1 MQIDKTHFEL
11 NGYLVLPNIVP
22 KSTLIKLNKNAD
34 QMINDFKKGVNRK
47 QSNNN
52 ERKKHGDISKN
63 GKIFFGNQCEYY
75 PHINA
80 YAKGN
85 FIKNIVSKLLGK
97 KIFLFNEQL
106 VNKNPNTPS
115 YFSWHQESGYIK
127 FKQKVYPNISSSS
140 SFENQIINN

>member
-75 PHINA
+75 SHINA
-80 YAKGN
+80 YAKGK

-97 KIFLFNEQL
+97 KFLYL
-106 VNKNPNTPS
+106 M
-115 YFSWHQESGYIK
+115 
-127 FKQKVYPNISSSS
+127 
-140 SFENQIINN
+140 NNL